1 VRAREGVSQIWGRTN
16 AGEWLL
22 LDKAREE
29 RDRER
34 AEALERQR
42 GEEQ

>member
-1 VRAREGVSQIWGRTN
+1 MRPREGVSQIWGRTN
-16 AGEWLL
+16 AGDWLI
-22 LDKAREE
+22 LDKALEE

-42 GEEQ
+42 GEGQ

>member
-1 VRAREGVSQIWGRTN
+1 MRAREGQSQIWGRTN
-16 AGEWLL
+16 AGEWLIL
-22 LDKAREE
+22 AKALEE

-42 GEEQ
+42 GEGQ